1 MREPKTRPTDADV
14 AAHLDSL
21 PDPRQRSE
29 AQALARLMARVSGE
43 PPVLWGSN
51 IVGFGSYRV
60 DYGNG
65 RSYDWPLTGFAARA
79 KELTLYL
86 MDGFAQRADDL
97 AALGRHRIGKSC
109 LYLRSLAEVDL
120 AVLEAMLQDSVRAMR
135 SRPAVTGTAASDAS
149 DSTVKKKA
157 AEKAATGKAAK
168 KKATQPAP
176 ARKTAA
182 KTQPK
187 GAAARSAVSKPTPR
201 KPVST
206 AAGKRSTGRR

>member
-1 MREPKTRPTDADV
+1 MAEPKTRPTDADV
-14 AAHLDSL
+14 AAFLATL
-21 PDPRQRSE
+21 ADPKQREE
-29 AQALARLMARVSGE
+29 AQQLARLMTRVSGE
-43 PPVLWGSN
+43 QPVLWGSN

-109 LYLRSLAEVDL
+109 LYLRSLSEVDL
-120 AVLEAMLQDSVRAMR
+120 AVLEAMLQDSVQAMR
-135 SRPAVTGTAASDAS
+135 SRPAVTGADASDAS
-149 DSTVKKKA
+149 DAAARKKA
-157 AEKAATGKAAK
+157 AVKSATR
-168 KKATQPAP
+168 KATKPAP

-182 KTQPK
+182 TKPPK
-187 GAAARSAVSKPTPR
+187 GTGTRS
-201 KPVST
+201 
-206 AAGKRSTGRR
+206 AAGKPTRKPAAKTAGGQRSTGRR